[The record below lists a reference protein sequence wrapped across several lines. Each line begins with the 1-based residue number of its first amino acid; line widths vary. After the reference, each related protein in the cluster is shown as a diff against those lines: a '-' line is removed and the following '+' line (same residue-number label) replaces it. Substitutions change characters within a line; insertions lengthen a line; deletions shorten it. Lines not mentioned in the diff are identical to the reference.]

1 MYININL
8 FLVNINSMAKFTH
21 PLEKVNIH
29 YYYIMLLFYLLIK
42 YLVVLETTI
51 YLSTIIHF
59 CNGEH

>member
-1 MYININL
+1 MNIK
-8 FLVNINSMAKFTH
+8 SMAKFAH

-51 YLSTIIHF
+51 YLSSIIPF
-59 CNGEH
+59 CNGKF